1 MRQQVPL
8 TQESRADDPEIDRD
22 NDDSTH
28 EIADDIAYKRLA
40 IVNVVFVGQRAAGDR
55 EWVLIDAGLPGFAGA
70 IKHAASE
77 RFGEESRPAAILMTH
92 GHFDHVGSLKTLA
105 DDWDAPIYAHL
116 LEQPYLDGRSAYPP
130 PDPTVG
136 GGLMALTSPL
146 FPPSPVNVSRRLRL
160 LPDDHSVP
168 HMNGW
173 RWIQTP
179 GHTPG
184 HVSFWRESD
193 RSLIVGDAFVT
204 TRQESAYAAAFQK
217 PEMHGPPMYYTSDW
231 DSARESVRTLAALEP
246 ELVVTGHGR
255 AMKGPEMRRA
265 LHTLARDFDEI
276 ARPASDVLGFG
287 DSAIDQR
294 ASGTCP
300 NLSHNERAVFA
311 DDSPEMLDGRSS

>member
-1 MRQQVPL
+1 ML
-8 TQESRADDPEIDRD
+8 G
-22 NDDSTH
+22 DDSTH
-28 EIADDIAYKRLA
+28 EVVDDIAYKRLA

-70 IKHAASE
+70 IKHAACE
-77 RFGEESRPAAILMTH
+77 RFGEDSRPAAILMTH
-92 GHFDHVGSLKTLA
+92 GHFDHVGSLETLA

-173 RWIQTP
+173 RWIHTP

-184 HVSFWRESD
+184 HVSFWREGD

-204 TRQESAYAAAFQK
+204 TRQESA
-217 PEMHGPPMYYTSDW
+217 
-231 DSARESVRTLAALEP
+231 
-246 ELVVTGHGR
+246 
-255 AMKGPEMRRA
+255 
-265 LHTLARDFDEI
+265 
-276 ARPASDVLGFG
+276 
-287 DSAIDQR
+287 
-294 ASGTCP
+294 
-300 NLSHNERAVFA
+300 
-311 DDSPEMLDGRSS
+311 